1 MVRVCVLALPQMGV
15 GGLIGI
21 ISSMDA
27 YRMDRLCHPSVFDI
41 VCQHCQTNFLKPLD
55 QLSLNFSCG
64 IRERKFEQTVPERQI
79 KRGVVVRIIQR

>member
-41 VCQHCQTNFLKPLD
+41 VCQHCQTNFLKPQD
-55 QLSLNFSCG
+55 QLSPDFSCG

>member
-21 ISSMDA
+21 ILSMDA
-27 YRMDRLCHPSVFDI
+27 YRMDRLSSISVLHRLSTF
-41 VCQHCQTNFLKPLD
+41 QTNFLKPLD
-55 QLSLNFSCG
+55 QLSPDFSCG

-79 KRGVVVRIIQR
+79 KRVL

>member
-21 ISSMDA
+21 ISSMDV

-41 VCQHCQTNFLKPLD
+41 VCLSTLD
-55 QLSLNFSCG
+55 QLSPDFSCG